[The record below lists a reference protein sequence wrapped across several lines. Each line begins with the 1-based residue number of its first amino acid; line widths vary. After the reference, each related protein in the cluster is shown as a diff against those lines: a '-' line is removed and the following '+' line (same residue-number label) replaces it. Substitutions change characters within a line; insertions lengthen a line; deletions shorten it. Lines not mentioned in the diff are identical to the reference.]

1 VAELSR
7 YLFLLGALPFVFL
20 RVAHALATPL
30 TPETRMGL
38 SPRDLAYRRS
48 MTGQTIL
55 LTRRTNLWLLAG

>member
-1 VAELSR
+1 MSDGGVCEEA
-7 YLFLLGALPFVFL
+7 FALPP
-20 RVAHALATPL
+20 RVQAECGEAGQQVTP
-30 TPETRMGL
+30 PEARMGL